1 MYPWLVYLHIL
12 ATLTFMLA
20 HGVSSV
26 VSWRLRSQRNPVVVR
41 AWLELYANNGVYA
54 VLYGSLLVLLLSGI
68 ITGFMGNWWGRGW
81 IWLSLGLLIGMII
94 AMYAFGSA
102 YYSKVRQA
110 VGMAFFDG
118 RKEIPA
124 QEPLPEA
131 EIAALLERSPALL
144 LTIIGYGGI
153 AVILW
158 LMRFKP
164 F

>member
-1 MYPWLVYLHIL
+1 MYPWMVYLHIL
-12 ATLTFMLA
+12 ATFTFMLA

-26 VSWRLRSQRNPVVVR
+26 VSWRLRSQRNPATVR

-54 VLYGSLLVLLLSGI
+54 VLYSSLLVLLVTGVVA
-68 ITGFMGNWWGRGW
+68 GFMGNWWGQGW
-81 IWLSLGLLIGMII
+81 IWASLILLVAMIF
-94 AMYAFGSA
+94 AMYALGSSH
-102 YYSKVRQA
+102 YNKVRQA
-110 VGMAFFDG
+110 VGMAYFDG

-124 QEPLPEA
+124 QEPLPDE
-131 EIAALLERSPALL
+131 EIAALLQRSPTVI
-144 LTIIGYGGI
+144 LTVIGYGGI